1 MTRLVILAGMA
12 RSRPPERLDAVAG
25 SAIALFSERGFRRT
39 QMADVARRVGLSPGA
54 LYGYVEGKDALFDL
68 AVRRAFGDEERPGP
82 LPLPTP
88 APDALRDRVRG
99 LLRRR
104 LHAPLLAE
112 RAPARAPSDPGA
124 ELAALLDELYGGLER
139 NATGIRLIERCAPDR
154 PELAELYFGRGR
166 AGLIERWR
174 RYLERRIAEGCFRP
188 VPDAA
193 IAARLVIETVAW
205 FAWHRRGDPAPQPMS
220 DALARETVIALLSRA
235 LLSGGPT

>member
-1 MTRLVILAGMA
+1 MPA
-12 RSRPPERLDAVAG
+12 SRPPERLEAVARG
-25 SAIALFSERGFRRT
+25 AIALFSERGFRRT
-39 QMADVARRVGLSPGA
+39 QMADVARRVGVSPGA

-68 AVRRAFGDEERPGP
+68 AVRRAFGDDEAPGA

-88 APDALRDRVRG
+88 APGALRDRVRT

-104 LHAPLLAE
+104 LQAPLLLE
-112 RAPARAPSDPGA
+112 RAGADAPADAGA
-124 ELAALLDELYGGLER
+124 ELVGLLEELYDGLER
-139 NATGIRLIERCAPDR
+139 NAAGIRLIERCAPDR

-174 RYLERRIAEGCFRP
+174 AYLERRIEEGRFRP

-205 FAWHRRGDPAPQPMS
+205 FAWHRRGDPAPQPMD
-220 DALARETVIALLSRA
+220 DALARRTVIALLSRA
-235 LLSGGPT
+235 LLRGGRQ